1 MSGDDELAKRLL
13 QKADRILKEV
23 DEAYIIKQRGHH
35 QRAMPTFRPEEVSLG
50 KTLGTGGFGIVS
62 EISKFTLDPDEPSE
76 ELPVDTK
83 GEEHPTTLENPQQP
97 NNNIQRTVSLDD
109 GIPGTFVEVVDRPEE
124 LTMNDHVHYDVKKA
138 REFMANRC
146 MRNGKARYAIKRL
159 HKALAPVERARGMI
173 DLAIEAKYLST
184 VWHPNISKCC
194 VLLRLLI
201 DTRSGLNL
209 SVSLVKLRGVAKGDM
224 VDPHFFIIIDRLH
237 MTLDVQ
243 IREWATSFKSK
254 KGSLFGI
261 GKDRDGLKGLL
272 IDRLTVA
279 YDLAAA
285 FFYLHEN
292 R

>member
-1 MSGDDELAKRLL
+1 MSGDDDLAKRLL

-35 QRAMPTFRPEEVSLG
+35 QRAMPTFRPEELSLG

-62 EISKFTLDPDEPSE
+62 EISKFSLDPDEPSE
-76 ELPVDTK
+76 ELPVDTE
-83 GEEHPTTLENPQQP
+83 GEEHPITLENPQQP
-97 NNNIQRTVSLDD
+97 NNNIHPTVSLDD
-109 GIPGTFVEVVDRPEE
+109 AIPGTFVEVVDRPEE

-159 HKALAPVERARGMI
+159 HKALTPVEKARGMI

-184 VWHPNISKCC
+184 VWHPNI
-194 VLLRLLI
+194 I
-201 DTRSGLNL
+201 
-209 SVSLVKLRGVAKGDM
+209 KLRGVAKGDM
-224 VDPHFFIIIDRLH
+224 VDPDFFIIIDRLY
-237 MTLDVQ
+237 MTLDVH
-243 IREWATSFKSK
+243 IKEWAATFKSK

-261 GKDRDGLKGLL
+261 GKDKDGLKGLL